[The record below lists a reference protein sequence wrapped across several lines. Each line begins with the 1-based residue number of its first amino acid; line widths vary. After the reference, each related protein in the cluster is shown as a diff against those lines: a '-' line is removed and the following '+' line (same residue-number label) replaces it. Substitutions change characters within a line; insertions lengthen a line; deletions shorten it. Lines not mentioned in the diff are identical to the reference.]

1 MGLKD
6 YICQKRQ
13 LLNLDTTILVSFPS
27 GAIVDAIAYNRANYQ
42 LHKYDFNFLQSSIVH
57 SHNSF
62 MKGEGLFLKYTL
74 KPHLMM

>member
-6 YICQKRQ
+6 YICHKRQ

-27 GAIVDAIAYNRANYQ
+27 GATVDAIANNRANYQ

-62 MKGEGLFLKYTL
+62 VNDEGLFLKCTL